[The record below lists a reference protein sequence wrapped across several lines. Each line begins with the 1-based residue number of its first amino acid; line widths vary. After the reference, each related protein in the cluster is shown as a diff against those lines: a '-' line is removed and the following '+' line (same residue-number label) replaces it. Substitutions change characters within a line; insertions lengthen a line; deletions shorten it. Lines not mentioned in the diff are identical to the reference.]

1 MRCALLYDE
10 SKALWDQEISAWGEM
25 QSFEEKP
32 SYREKDIK
40 SEWKR
45 GFFKGCKVMVE
56 EVCTMVGNMYE
67 DGEIGANAA
76 DNITESMQREL
87 VMQLFSI
94 LDNQE
99 D

>member
-1 MRCALLYDE
+1 MRCAIWFDE
-10 SKALWDQEISAWGEM
+10 SKALWDQEIAAWGEM

-40 SEWKR
+40 GELER
-45 GFFKGCKVMVE
+45 GFFKGCKVMAE

-76 DNITESMQREL
+76 DYIRESMHGEL